1 MYPLPVNCTFVQFA
15 AERNRTILK
24 IAAEWLEAAGGGTM
38 RKYGILAVV
47 LLIATGLFL
56 ASCSSSGAGDGDD
69 NEEEGEQT
77 GTTPENPDSP
87 QNPAKAVI
95 GYDLDLSAGTFWTF
109 WWDWSDKAT
118 WMSSYDSGSDNDVG
132 TGYLTITLGDA
143 ATIGGKPVYKVTL
156 SGDIPDPW
164 TNNPFWS
171 YLGSD
176 SSGIYASSDGY
187 SLKYIVEAATGSVSN
202 GFFRRW
208 VDLAEASAPVL
219 EAGTYSATK
228 PKSWSTTVHSAGWGT
243 SYDKTITV
251 PGYDP
256 IAGDEYTRNAS
267 ESLKPGIGPVGCSDY
282 EYLYDRESSSDSS
295 TYVTKWAFNL
305 VKTNLAA
312 DDGFVPPAPTWD
324 LAEMPD
330 TREDPSISVIDGK
343 IHILLGGVLYD
354 GNRTMYRQ
362 ESDGSW
368 TQLADLPTDFSGLY
382 GYGTACAYG
391 GKIYAFIK
399 AEPSYKTAVYS
410 YDPAGNSWT
419 LVYSPGT
426 LNVSPSTSV
435 VNGDTI
441 FLLGHDSSRYEFDP
455 ATNAITSYSIISS
468 KITYPRMIN
477 DGTDFY
483 LVCQYNTYGDT
494 YTTGFWTCPSG
505 WTQQLW
511 SMDVKRRC
519 KPALAVANG
528 RLWVF
533 GGADKSVVSAALSDG
548 VASDWR
554 SEEDMLYGGS

>member
-1 MYPLPVNCTFVQFA
+1 
-15 AERNRTILK
+15 
-24 IAAEWLEAAGGGTM
+24 
-38 RKYGILAVV
+38 
-47 LLIATGLFL
+47 
-56 ASCSSSGAGDGDD
+56 
-69 NEEEGEQT
+69 
-77 GTTPENPDSP
+77 
-87 QNPAKAVI
+87 
-95 GYDLDLSAGTFWTF
+95 
-109 WWDWSDKAT
+109 
-118 WMSSYDSGSDNDVG
+118 
-132 TGYLTITLGDA
+132 
-143 ATIGGKPVYKVTL
+143 
-156 SGDIPDPW
+156 
-164 TNNPFWS
+164 
-171 YLGSD
+171 
-176 SSGIYASSDGY
+176 
-187 SLKYIVEAATGSVSN
+187 
-202 GFFRRW
+202 
-208 VDLAEASAPVL
+208 
-219 EAGTYSATK
+219 
-228 PKSWSTTVHSAGWGT
+228 
-243 SYDKTITV
+243 
-251 PGYDP
+251 
-256 IAGDEYTRNAS
+256 
-267 ESLKPGIGPVGCSDY
+267 
-282 EYLYDRESSSDSS
+282 
-295 TYVTKWAFNL
+295 
-305 VKTNLAA
+305 
-312 DDGFVPPAPTWD
+312 
-324 LAEMPD
+324 
-330 TREDPSISVIDGK
+330 
-343 IHILLGGVLYD
+343 
-354 GNRTMYRQ
+354 MYRQ

-533 GGADKSVVSAALSDG
+533 GGGRQVRRERGPVRRCRERLEIRGGYAL
-548 VASDWR
+548 WWI
-554 SEEDMLYGGS
+554 LNI